1 VDISY
6 DWRGEFD
13 NEEVNRLHA
22 EAFGTEV
29 FGEDGWNW
37 WALTS
42 AHSLDWVTARDG
54 AALVRGFYLDSCGF
68 RPTNAGL
75 IELQQ

>member
-1 VDISY
+1 
-6 DWRGEFD
+6 
-13 NEEVNRLHA
+13 
-22 EAFGTEV
+22 V

-42 AHSLDWVTARDG
+42 AHSLDWVTVRDG